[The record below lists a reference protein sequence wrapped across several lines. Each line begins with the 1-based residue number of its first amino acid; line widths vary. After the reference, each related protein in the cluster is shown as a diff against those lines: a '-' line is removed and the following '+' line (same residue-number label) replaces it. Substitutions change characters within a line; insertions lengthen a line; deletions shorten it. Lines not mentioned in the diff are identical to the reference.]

1 MLHWKRAALLASTAA
16 TAVVAIVVG
25 ASVSAQGRA
34 GLSTAGSEAVLLSSV
49 SEGGVD
55 AGAGGGGTSGTS
67 LGPIQIVIGPDWTL
81 DSKLQLSGRVTIT
94 CGPLIQT
101 GLNSGSAFVGISEV
115 TGHDIAHAS
124 SSLQSLPCD
133 GVARTFAVTAVAQ
146 DHPFKPGSGVAQASA
161 FVCGT
166 DPNTFQFV
174 CQNGQASADVTIK
187 K

>member
-34 GLSTAGSEAVLLSSV
+34 GLGAAGSEAVLLSSV
-49 SEGGVD
+49 SGAGID
-55 AGAGGGGTSGTS
+55 AVAGGGGASGTS

-81 DSKLQLSGRVTIT
+81 DSKLQLSGRLTIT
-94 CGPLIQT
+94 CGPLIQD
-101 GLNSGSAFVGISEV
+101 SQDPSSAFVNISEV
-115 TGHDIAHAS
+115 TGHDVAHAS
-124 SSLQSLPCD
+124 GSLQSLPCD
-133 GVARTFAVTAVAQ
+133 GVARTFAVTAVAF

-161 FVCGT
+161 FACGT

-174 CQNGQASADVTIK
+174 CQNGQASADVSIK